1 MTPRRSW
8 LEKFVDDLF
17 ARSFKLDDSDPISL
31 KDLAKDLLMS
41 DTDSTLT
48 NLELNDLGSLEIGES
63 IKFRSMI
70 AERIS

>member
-1 MTPRRSW
+1 M
-8 LEKFVDDLF
+8 EKSVDDLF
-17 ARSFKLDDSDPISL
+17 ARCFKLDDSDPISI

-48 NLELNDLGSLEIGES
+48 YLELNDLGSLEIGES
-63 IKFRSMI
+63 IKFRSMT